1 MDRSTTHT
9 TQSHGE
15 RSTSTWMETD
25 LGFSRTAFAQQAPA
39 LRLATSSKSRA
50 TPADR
55 AREGGAPFLSYHDQD
70 SGQKSSPASHPP
82 RRNVFVRI
90 ACGRHTSHC
99 SNTQP
104 RVIWS
109 KARKPERR
117 QIRWLCRVRSS
128 VGAASVPDGRSRTC
142 EMWPSRLA
150 RGAIIWS
157 GHLVVL
163 SDAIASQQR
172 SSGSLQPFGRLGG
185 FHAWQAQRIK
195 FRDGE

>member
-70 SGQKSSPASHPP
+70 SGQKSSHIVPSCLFPSHA
-82 RRNVFVRI
+82 VAI
-90 ACGRHTSHC
+90 ALLESPNHGSFFDQKHGSPHVVKSDMIVPGSLEHWCR
-99 SNTQP
+99 
-104 RVIWS
+104 
-109 KARKPERR
+109 
-117 QIRWLCRVRSS
+117 CRVVSRRWALTHLRDVSL
-128 VGAASVPDGRSRTC
+128 AAR
-142 EMWPSRLA
+142 A
-150 RGAIIWS
+150 RGAI
-157 GHLVVL
+157 
-163 SDAIASQQR
+163 R
-172 SSGSLQPFGRLGG
+172 MCNLQPR
-185 FHAWQAQRIK
+185 
-195 FRDGE
+195 